1 MGNHHDFDHDQR
13 MVRESGP
20 IESSVNIK
28 AAPHGRPIAA
38 LAVVG
43 LGTSL
48 APLDFAVNIAFP
60 VMTQAFELQ
69 AHSIRWVAVSLLLTY
84 GSLMLVFGAL
94 GDRIGHLQVFRAG
107 LITSVVAFIGCALA
121 PSFGW
126 LLAARVLQGVA
137 VALTLSCGP
146 ALATLLFADS
156 RRTWALSAYGA
167 MAAVAALI
175 APVIGGAS
183 IALMGWPGVYWFRVP
198 IMLMALICL
207 PVVSRSLKQSPVPGR
222 EVARPDFDVVGS
234 SLLAASVA
242 LLLLAPALPDQGP
255 MRPGHSTTWIA
266 GLCAV
271 IGLTLMAAFI
281 RRQRHRTHPFLPGS
295 VVRNLDFWL
304 INLAATIVQFTSFAV
319 PLITPYYLMHV
330 TGLSSLASGA
340 LLAIWAGGSLLGSG
354 GATRLVRALGNGGAA
369 FLAILL
375 ATAGLA
381 GLAVQGEAT
390 RFGLMSGAL
399 FIQGLGLGLFQVVY
413 TDLVV
418 ASLPLSARGVAGSL
432 TMVTRTIGLVFGAS
446 LWMALLQGLN
456 ATARAESIAPHA
468 AYAGAYDGVMHA
480 AAMVSGGFLLL
491 SCLRRGLWFG
501 RR

>member
-1 MGNHHDFDHDQR
+1 M
-13 MVRESGP
+13 SGDRK
-20 IESSVNIK
+20 S
-28 AAPHGRPIAA
+28 RPLAA

-60 VMTQAFELQ
+60 VMTQAFGLQ

-94 GDRIGHLQVFRAG
+94 GDRIGHLRVFRAG
-107 LITSVVAFIGCALA
+107 LITGAVAFVGCALA
-121 PSFGW
+121 PTFGW

-146 ALATLLFADS
+146 ALATLLFEEG

-167 MAAVAALI
+167 MAAVSALI
-175 APVIGGAS
+175 APVIGGAC

-198 IMLMALICL
+198 VMLMALLCL
-207 PVVSRSLKQSPVPGR
+207 PVVARCLRQRPMQGR
-222 EVARPDFDVVGS
+222 DGTRPDFDVFGS
-234 SLLAASVA
+234 GLLAASVA
-242 LLLLAPALPDQGP
+242 LLLLAPALPDQGSLSAS
-255 MRPGHSTTWIA
+255 HSSSWIA

-271 IGLTLMAAFI
+271 LGLGLMVAFI
-281 RRQRHRTHPFLPGS
+281 RHQRDRAHPFLPGT
-295 VVRNLDFWL
+295 VVRDLDFWL

-330 TGLSSLASGA
+330 TGLSSLQSGL
-340 LLAIWAGGSLLGSG
+340 LLAIWASGSLLGSG
-354 GATRLVRALGNGGAA
+354 GATRLVQALGNGGAA
-369 FLAILL
+369 FVAILL
-375 ATAGLA
+375 SSAGLA
-381 GLAVQGEAT
+381 GLAVQGEFT
-390 RFGLMSGAL
+390 RFGLMGCAL
-399 FIQGLGLGLFQVVY
+399 FIQGLGIGLFQVVY

-446 LWMALLQGLN
+446 LWMAVLQGLN
-456 ATARAESIAPHA
+456 AAARAESIEARA
-468 AYAGAYDGVMHA
+468 AYASAYDGVMLA